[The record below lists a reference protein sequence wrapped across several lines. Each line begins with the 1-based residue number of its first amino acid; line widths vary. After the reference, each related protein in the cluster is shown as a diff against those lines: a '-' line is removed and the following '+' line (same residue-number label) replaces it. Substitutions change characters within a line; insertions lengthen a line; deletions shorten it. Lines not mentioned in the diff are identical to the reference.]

1 MEYANL
7 SVEEIKRQL
16 EEAESR
22 KAELHRMLET
32 RRQEGKDEVAQQI
45 KDLIES
51 NGYEYDEILPLV
63 TPKRKRGGSA
73 QKKAV
78 SSREYT
84 RYVDPENAANV
95 YVRGVL
101 PGWMKQ
107 KMRAEGY
114 DPTSK
119 TDREAFKTNSLRV
132 LEG

>member
-7 SVEEIKRQL
+7 SVEEIRRQL

-22 KAELHRMLET
+22 KAELNRMLET
-32 RRQEGKDEVAQQI
+32 RREQGKEGVIDQI
-45 KDLIES
+45 RNLIES
-51 NGYEYDEILPLV
+51 NGYDYEEIVPQI
-63 TPKRKRGGSA
+63 TPKKKRG
-73 QKKAV
+73 KKSV

-101 PGWMKQ
+101 PGWMKD
-107 KMRAEGY
+107 KMRAQGY
-114 DPTSK
+114 DPSSK
-119 TDREAFKTNSLRV
+119 EDREAFKTNSLRV